1 MKAHSTL
8 VQQER
13 HANILNQCLQH
24 LARCKD
30 EYAHMEVLLQ
40 QGRIPEAVAMVDSL
54 TQLIRTC
61 PPPLGASNVV
71 TDLKV

>member
-1 MKAHSTL
+1 MKMHSTL

-13 HANILNQCLQH
+13 HANILNLCLQH
-24 LARCKD
+24 LARCKS
-30 EYAHMEVLLQ
+30 EYAHVESLLQ
-40 QGRIPEAVAMVDSL
+40 QGRIPEAVGMVDSL

-61 PPPLGASNVV
+61 PRPLDASNVV